1 MATEGPDGLLYVQ
14 DQVRE
19 TLKHLS
25 HLISYLKVLFAHLI
39 KGVWST
45 YSPHIEMTRITASLP
60 SCVY

>member
-1 MATEGPDGLLYVQ
+1 MDFRGRKLLYVQ
-14 DQVRE
+14 DQVKE
-19 TLKHLS
+19 TLKQVLS

-45 YSPHIEMTRITASLP
+45 YSPHIEMTRIKDSFP